1 MKPPVVRINR
11 RQLFKL
17 LATTTASLLL
27 KTRPGFAGQVAV
39 PTVND
44 QALDELADPVV
55 DSVFVPSANDLHDPP
70 GYYKTQGYEKATVLR
85 VDIVTR
91 TTPGV
96 CTPDDMSGC
105 TLQNVKADINSKDS
119 FKVDIPVS
127 FSADDYSYT
136 GLSAN
141 ALLRQRGDTSRSA
154 PMKSFRIRL
163 NSKKQLWRG
172 EQRLQLNKHPYDS
185 TRITNKLCFDLMAK
199 VPYLPSLR
207 TQFVNLW
214 IDDGDGPIDQG
225 LYTHVEAPVK
235 EYLINRGQSKGDN
248 LYKTERFLFSN
259 DDLAQMELDADG
271 APLDEQRFEKRM
283 EIKRGKDH
291 RNLIEMITAV
301 NDPEISMES
310 LLDQYFNRNNI
321 LMWMSMNLL
330 MGQHDVVSQNF
341 YLYNPAG
348 TKTFY
353 FLPWDY
359 DLAFR
364 TQPELKSVFD
374 FQHARDRVSYGFA
387 RWEPNRFLSRYLRQP
402 GIHSTLLRAAEEVRD
417 KYLSDKSIRELLN
430 QYETLV
436 RPLLKREP
444 DLNHLMGVH
453 GEENFYLWDQKL
465 ASLAAVVASNLE
477 WLRLSPNMPLP
488 HQLEP
493 PKKRGG
499 NVVLAWSRAHEV
511 GGHTLNYD
519 LEIASDPAFVPDS
532 IVYRDTG
539 ISDKPERIE
548 YSLSKD
554 KLPTGNLYYRVWA
567 RAGQGSTGFSQLA
580 STRHL
585 EQNAMY
591 IGVQPLSIDL

>member
-1 MKPPVVRINR
+1 M
-11 RQLFKL
+11 
-17 LATTTASLLL
+17 TTRS
-27 KTRPGFAGQVAV
+27 GFAQQPTAPAV
-39 PTVND
+39 NE
-44 QALDELADPVV
+44 QALQELDAPAP
-55 DSVFVPSANDLHDPP
+55 DSVFVPSANDLHDPS
-70 GYYKTQGYEKATVLR
+70 GYYKTQGYEKTTMLR
-85 VDIVTR
+85 VDVATR
-91 TTPGV
+91 TSPGV

-105 TLQNVKADINSKDS
+105 TLQNVKADNNSKDS

-127 FSADDYSYT
+127 FSADDFSYS
-136 GLSAN
+136 GVSSN

-154 PMKSFRIRL
+154 SMKSFRIRL
-163 NSKKQLWRG
+163 DSKKHLWRN
-172 EQRLQLNKHPYDS
+172 EQRLQLNKHPYDP

-235 EYLINRGQSKGDN
+235 EYLINRGNSKDDN
-248 LYKTERFLFSN
+248 LYKADNFLFST
-259 DDLAQMELDADG
+259 DDLAEMALDVDG
-271 APLDEQRFEKRM
+271 VPLDEQVFERRM

-341 YLYNPAG
+341 YLYNPTG

-374 FQHARDRVSYGFA
+374 FQHARDRLSYGFA
-387 RWEPNRFLSRYLRQP
+387 RWAPNRFLSRYLRQP
-402 GIHSTLLRAAEEVRD
+402 GIHSTLLRAAEEVRN
-417 KYLSDKSIRELLN
+417 KYLSDESIKGLVSEYAL
-430 QYETLV
+430 LV
-436 RPLLKREP
+436 RPMLKREP
-444 DLNHLMGVH
+444 DLSHLMGVYQ
-453 GEENFYLWDQKL
+453 EDNFHLWDQRL
-465 ASLAAVVASNLE
+465 ASLPGVVASNLE

-493 PKKRGG
+493 PKIRGG
-499 NVVLAWSRAHEV
+499 NVVLAWSQAHEV
-511 GGHTLNYD
+511 GGHTVHYD
-519 LEIASDPAFVPDS
+519 LEIAHDPAFDSDS

-539 ISDKPERIE
+539 ITDKPNRIE
-548 YSLSKD
+548 YRVSKN
-554 KLPTGNLYYRVWA
+554 KLPAGTWYYRVWA
-567 RAGQGSTGFSQLA
+567 RVGQGSKGFSQLA
-580 STRHL
+580 STRL
-585 EQNAMY
+585 LQQNAMY
-591 IGVQPLSIDL
+591 IGVQSLVID